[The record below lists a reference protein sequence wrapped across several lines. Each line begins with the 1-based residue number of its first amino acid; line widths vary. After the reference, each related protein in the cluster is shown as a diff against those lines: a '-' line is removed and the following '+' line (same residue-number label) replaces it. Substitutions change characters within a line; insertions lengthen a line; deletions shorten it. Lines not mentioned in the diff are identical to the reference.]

1 MWLALG
7 LVLGVGVADV
17 SCGGKGDG
25 GDEET
30 SIASGVTYAGP
41 DTSYSG
47 SGDTDTGDTTSSS
60 PDASGVTY
68 AGPDETWT
76 ASEATTTT
84 GSSGSTGST
93 TDATTSGTSS
103 TGATDSSTGSS
114 TGSSGDASTYAGPDE
129 TSTTGP

>member
-25 GDEET
+25 GEET

-41 DTSYSG
+41 DTNYSD
-47 SGDTDTGDTTSSS
+47 SGATDTGDSTVS
-60 PDASGVTY
+60 PPGTASGVTY
-68 AGPDETWT
+68 AGPDETWS
-76 ASEATTTT
+76 ASDATTT

>member
-76 ASEATTTT
+76 ASDATTT